1 MGVIQ
6 IAGKPLVDG
15 IASGRALVTDTP
27 LSFWGGVDP
36 NTGEVIDRRHPLVG
50 ASISGRIL
58 VLPSGRGSCTASAV
72 LLEAIANGT
81 APAGIVVSEVDPIL
95 GLGAILGDE
104 LLGKV
109 VPVVLVDE
117 EERVQIGTGATISI
131 REGGLVEIGD

>member
-1 MGVIQ
+1 MIQ
-6 IAGKPLVDG
+6 IVGQPLVDG
-15 IASGRALVTDTP
+15 IAVGHALVTDTP

-36 NTGEVIDRRHPLVG
+36 HTGEIIDRRHPLLG
-50 ASISGRIL
+50 ASISGRVL

-81 APAGIVVSEVDPIL
+81 APVGIVVSEIDPIL

-117 EERVQIGTGATISI
+117 AERVQIGDGATISI
-131 REGGLVEIGD
+131 REGGLVEIGE